1 MDLSLLGE
9 RIKLARTGKGLTL
22 EKLSEKI
29 GISRNFLWE
38 IEDGRKAPALP
49 TFYNICD
56 ALNVS
61 ADFLFGFLPSDSI
74 NKESNP
80 TASLLDSIKDFNEK
94 ELTLLSELLKTYNKT
109 K

>member
-1 MDLSLLGE
+1 MDLTLLGE
-9 RIKLARTGKGLTL
+9 RIKQSRIEHKLTL

-56 ALNVS
+56 ALDVS
-61 ADFLFGFLPSDSI
+61 ADFLLGFSPDDNI
-74 NKESNP
+74 NTEKNP
-80 TASLLDSIKDFNEK
+80 ASSVLNSIKNFSEK
-94 ELTLLSELLKTYNKT
+94 ELTILSELLKAYNRVK
-109 K
+109 

>member
-1 MDLSLLGE
+1 MDLILLGE
-9 RIKLARTGKGLTL
+9 RIKQSRIEQKLTL

-49 TFYNICD
+49 TFYKICD
-56 ALNVS
+56 SLDVS
-61 ADFLFGFLPSDSI
+61 ADFLLGFSPNENI
-74 NKESNP
+74 NTEKNP
-80 TASLLDSIKDFNEK
+80 ASSFFNSIKNFNEK
-94 ELTLLSELLKTYNKT
+94 ELTILSELLKTYNKV

>member
-1 MDLSLLGE
+1 MDLTLIGE
-9 RIKLARTGKGLTL
+9 RIKLARTEQKLTL

-61 ADFLFGFLPSDSI
+61 ADFLFGFSPADNI
-74 NKESNP
+74 NKEINP
-80 TASLLDSIKDFNEK
+80 TSSLLNSIKDFNEK
-94 ELTLLSELLKTYNKT
+94 ELTVLSELLKTYNKT

>member
-1 MDLSLLGE
+1 MDFGLLGK
-9 RIKLARTGKGLTL
+9 RIKFARTGKGLTL

-29 GISRNFLWE
+29 DISRNFLWE

-56 ALNVS
+56 ALGVS
-61 ADFLFGFLPSDSI
+61 ADFLLGFSSAD
-74 NKESNP
+74 NEKNP
-80 TASLLDSIKDFNEK
+80 VSSVLEAIKSFNEK
-94 ELTLLSELLKTYNKT
+94 ELTILSELLKTYNKI

>member
-1 MDLSLLGE
+1 MDFNLLGD
-9 RIKLARTGKGLTL
+9 RIKFARTGKGLTL

-49 TFYNICD
+49 TFYSICD
-56 ALNVS
+56 ALGVS
-61 ADFLFGFLPSDSI
+61 ADFLLGFSSAD
-74 NKESNP
+74 NEKNP
-80 TASLLDSIKDFNEK
+80 VSSALEAIKGFNEK
-94 ELTLLSELLKTYNKT
+94 ELTVLSELLKTYNKV

>member
-49 TFYNICD
+49 TFYNICN

-61 ADFLFGFLPSDSI
+61 ADFLFGFSPSDSI
-74 NKESNP
+74 NKENNP
-80 TASLLDSIKDFNEK
+80 ASSVVASIKSFNEK
-94 ELTLLSELLKTYNKT
+94 ELNLLSELLKTYNKV